1 MTLSEIPGAVK
12 QFRKKAWRFQ
22 QTFLTPLEN
31 LRAFVTTIVSA
42 HEFQGGCLTID
53 QAVFEPKKLI
63 GLLGK
68 HSIQPRYGHGT
79 SITAHS
85 QAEVAELLE
94 AALGDWVDFIFV
106 PVPKPI
112 VIFADHDEYTTFYAN
127 TRSHLNRVVTALSAQ
142 GFKEIRGYER
152 RL

>member
-1 MTLSEIPGAVK
+1 MTLSETPGAVK

-31 LRAFVTTIVSA
+31 LRAFVTTIISA

-53 QAVFEPKKLI
+53 QVVFEPKHLI

-79 SITAHS
+79 SVTADN
-85 QAEVAELLE
+85 QAEVAELIE
-94 AALGDWVDFIFV
+94 AAFGDAIDFIFT

-127 TRSHLNRVVTALSAQ
+127 ARSHLNRVVTALSAQ
-142 GFKEIRGYER
+142 RFKQIRDYER